1 MKEGMEESDMTT
13 TDNTVAKTT
22 MIERIATLLH
32 SLMAVSKGKGKA
44 KVNLGRWDATGAYP
58 NPIYDEKV
66 ADTML
71 TPKQA
76 VATLARFCKTT
87 IGTGWAPAS
96 SLTPST
102 HGMKLTHT
110 LTSGKN
116 KGNEVNVFAYGLTKA
131 RREDKRAIKSAKREV
146 DLAKAQAD
154 GGAWFAEGVTD
165 KEGAGRACV
174 SEKKAR
180 KLWCAQVCNFGA
192 DWWNTDKDTKA
203 TRLGLAIVYRGTYV
217 KVDGDTTIT
226 SDTAMSTDDA
236 IIAAA
241 RQLGSKASTVKG
253 AKTFMAKFLS

>member
-1 MKEGMEESDMTT
+1 MTT
-13 TDNTVAKTT
+13 TDDTVAKTT
-22 MIERIATLLH
+22 MIERIATLLR

-44 KVNLGRWDATGAYP
+44 KVSIGRWDVTGAYP

-66 ADTML
+66 ADTTL

-76 VATLARFCKTT
+76 LAILARFCQTT
-87 IGTGWAPAS
+87 IGTGWSPAS
-96 SLTPST
+96 GLTPSA
-102 HGMKLTHT
+102 HGMELTHI

-116 KGNEVNVFAYGLTKA
+116 KGNEVNVFAYGLNRA

-154 GGAWFAEGVTD
+154 GGVWFAEGVTD

-180 KLWCAQVCNFGA
+180 KLWCAQKCNFGA
-192 DWWNTDKDTKA
+192 NWWNTGQPTLKMNKETKA
-203 TRLGLAIVYRGTYV
+203 KRLALAIVYQGTYV
-217 KVDGDTTIT
+217 KVDADTTIT
-226 SDTAMSTDDA
+226 SDAAMSADDA

-253 AKTFMAKFLS
+253 AKAYMAKFLS